1 MPISLPGP
9 ARPSESAAGKW
20 SSLFAKD
27 EEDFGYAKAFCN
39 RFPLARWWNGIYLSC
54 QTSTKSCA
62 VLSQVQEGK
71 ERVIAYAC

>member
-39 RFPLARWWNGIYLSC
+39 RFPLALSTC
-54 QTSTKSCA
+54 PAKPLPRA
-62 VLSQVQEGK
+62 VQYFHRYKKARKGL
-71 ERVIAYAC
+71 